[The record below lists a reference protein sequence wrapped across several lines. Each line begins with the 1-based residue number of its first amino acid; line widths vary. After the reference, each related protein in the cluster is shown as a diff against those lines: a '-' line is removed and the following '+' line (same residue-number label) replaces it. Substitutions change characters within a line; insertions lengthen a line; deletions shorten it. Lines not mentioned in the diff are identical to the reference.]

1 LARAVF
7 YLLLFTFCLC
17 KEAPVASDEIRQTIE
32 SARDSYREELDRTRR
47 ELNEVEV
54 LVRQGTVEVDKLSQR
69 EMSVSNR
76 VRDLEVN
83 LDRYSKDDI
92 KNIFTTAQEVQMRL
106 QIMRGQLEQTQ
117 ARQTT
122 LRQRQTT
129 LNSFVD
135 MLEQLAASVGSSSG
149 ASNGGGNGGGGTEE
163 LIAGIIQSQE
173 KERLRI
179 SLQMHDGPAQSMS
192 NLVLRAE
199 ICQRL
204 IDHDLDQ
211 ARSELTGLKTAINT
225 TLQDT
230 RKFIF
235 DLRPMT
241 LDDLGLVPTLR
252 RYVSQFGEKSHLEVN
267 LMIQNLDQRLP
278 SHYEVT
284 IFRFVQEALNNV
296 AKHASAHQARVLLD
310 VSNNTLQILI
320 EDDGGGF
327 HVNEMLA
334 DSSQRRNMGIASMRQ
349 QAEVLLRGEFG
360 IESAIGRGTRVAAT
374 IPMP

>member
-1 LARAVF
+1 MQSTICNLQSAIVREKG
-7 YLLLFTFCLC
+7 CN
-17 KEAPVASDEIRQTIE
+17 VAGDDLMQKIE
-32 SARDSYREELDRTRR
+32 QARDSYREEQERTRR
-47 ELNEVEV
+47 EMSEVET
-54 LVRQGTVEVDKLSQR
+54 LVRQSSGEVDKLGQR

-83 LDRYSKDDI
+83 LDKYSKEEI
-92 KNIFTTAQEVQMRL
+92 KNFFAAAQEVQMRL
-106 QIMRGQLEQTQ
+106 QIMRAQLEQMQ
-117 ARQTT
+117 GR
-122 LRQRQTT
+122 R
-129 LNSFVD
+129 D
-135 MLEQLAASVGSSSG
+135 MLKARYAQLGEVIALFDDAVGAMRNGG
-149 ASNGGGNGGGGTEE
+149 ASSPSGGEADTQTM
-163 LIAGIIQSQE
+163 IANIIQSQE
-173 KERLRI
+173 NERLRI

-204 IDHDLDQ
+204 IDRDLDQ

-230 RKFIF
+230 RRFIF

-252 RYVSQFGEKSHLEVN
+252 RYTAQLGEKNNLEIN
-267 LMIQNLDQRLP
+267 LMIQNLEQRLP

-296 AKHASAHQARVLLD
+296 VRHANANQVRLLLD
-310 VSNNTLQILI
+310 VTDGILQILI

-334 DSSQRRNMGIASMRQ
+334 SANARKNMGIAGMRQ
-349 QAEVLLRGEFG
+349 QVEALLRGEFN
-360 IESAIGRGTRVAAT
+360 IESAIGRGTRIAAA